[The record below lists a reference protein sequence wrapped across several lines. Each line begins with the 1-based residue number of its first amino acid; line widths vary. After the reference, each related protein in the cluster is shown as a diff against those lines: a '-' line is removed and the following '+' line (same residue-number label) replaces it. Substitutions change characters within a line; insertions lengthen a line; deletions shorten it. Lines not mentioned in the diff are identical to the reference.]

1 MYKRQL
7 QHADVR
13 DDADHDGA
21 HHQANTHEC
30 DEHQADGVH
39 DVGHRT
45 HDDAHVVGVRDRLL
59 IVAGGFDLLVVRIDV
74 IEYAL
79 LGLKVARENLN
90 RDGVCLIRIAQRGQI
105 VVVGELRSLGIAH
118 HERTQVLGVHVE
130 VNGMSKKEIIV
141 SNVSEEHNNPIAELV
156 QVACRFDS
164 EIILESDN
172 RRINAKSIM
181 GIMAFNPSKGMTV
194 NIEAN
199 GEDEQEALVAME
211 KFLVCE

>member
-1 MYKRQL
+1 
-7 QHADVR
+7 
-13 DDADHDGA
+13 
-21 HHQANTHEC
+21 
-30 DEHQADGVH
+30 
-39 DVGHRT
+39 
-45 HDDAHVVGVRDRLL
+45 
-59 IVAGGFDLLVVRIDV
+59 
-74 IEYAL
+74 
-79 LGLKVARENLN
+79 
-90 RDGVCLIRIAQRGQI
+90 
-105 VVVGELRSLGIAH
+105 
-118 HERTQVLGVHVE
+118 
-130 VNGMSKKEIIV
+130 MSKKEIIV

-181 GIMAFNPSKGMTV
+181 AFNPSKGMTV